1 MHYINIVI
9 HLLHY
14 TFISVQ
20 SFVELVTAIFEIP
33 GVSAWLSVKINQ
45 DPLEKHFGLLR
56 QRGSTNENPTVYEA
70 LKSTQALR
78 VVNGI
83 SVDDITGNCRGQRK
97 RYLQQDTNTPL
108 PKRKRH

>member
-1 MHYINIVI
+1 M
-9 HLLHY
+9 
-14 TFISVQ
+14 
-20 SFVELVTAIFEIP
+20 ELVPAIFEIP
-33 GVSAWLSVKINQ
+33 GITTFLSVKLNQ

-78 VVNGI
+78 VINGI

-97 RYLQQDTNTPL
+97 RFLQPENINSPL